1 MALKTTPFDVAEH
14 LAAPEDQA
22 FLIADA
28 VETGDAAF
36 IRHTLNTVAR
46 ARGMTQIAREAG
58 VTREALYKA
67 LGPDGDP
74 RMSTLLGVF
83 RALGVKLSADPRPMS
98 EAHMER
104 AGAAE
109 DGSAIDRTVTVAE
122 TVRPGSASTDDRAKA

>member
-1 MALKTTPFDVAEH
+1 MSLKTTPFDVAEH
-14 LAAPEDQA
+14 LAAPDDQA

-83 RALGVKLSADPRPMS
+83 RALGVKLSAELRPTDDVPAEHVGS
-98 EAHMER
+98 EAATR
-104 AGAAE
+104 A
-109 DGSAIDRTVTVAE
+109 
-122 TVRPGSASTDDRAKA
+122 VRVKT